1 MTSTPSGAPDGA
13 NDTDGTDAA
22 VSFAVSREQL
32 VVAVIVVAQALWLGM
47 IMLRGWYSAADLP
60 NIAYAT
66 GRPLGWDYLS
76 STLGGHFG
84 VAQRSIYWL
93 LNRAAPLEWWVTVVL
108 RLVFQALATVL
119 LWRLLRAL
127 VGYRPWLLMVLAL
140 YASSA
145 YLVPGVAAL
154 NSGLGLSIS
163 QACLVG
169 ALLAHVRY
177 HRGRRLADAVLA
189 AVLVLLMLAFA
200 QGSLPTLII
209 FPVVS
214 IAFLSTGPWRG
225 RLANELT
232 LWPGW
237 ALLAG
242 ALAVLAAFYV
252 IGGDYN
258 SPSSEFTP
266 RDALWMVGQA
276 WVAVLGAALLGG
288 PWSYYVLPDQWSA
301 YADVPIVLAVAGQLA
316 LLALVVLSVRR
327 TGPVALV
334 AWAIPAWI
342 AVTSLLLVGSSRWS
356 SLGENI
362 PSAMRYSHF
371 LPVAL
376 ALGAALAF
384 GSPHGQD
391 RSRTADRR
399 GTRDGARFA
408 PGRRLVAAGT
418 GLVVVASMF
427 STWRFAEVFWDNP
440 ARDYTAAL
448 LRDVGERGPGVQ
460 VHDTLLP
467 EAVVPY
473 VSQMHVSDLVALG
486 GAEADFGGQSEDRL
500 TVDGRGRLATTRFVK
515 SADFIGP
522 RKKACGVHVYGRGTT
537 LIPLGHLAVPRE
549 WFLQLELYQPRDNRV
564 TLRVIDRDDRELAVI
579 GGNELTLR
587 GSLVVIHRR
596 LSPGTPALL
605 EVTATD
611 PQTNLCL
618 VHTYAG
624 VPLP

>member
-13 NDTDGTDAA
+13 DDTDGTDAS
-22 VSFAVSREQL
+22 VLLAVSREQL
-32 VVAVIVVAQALWLGM
+32 VVALIVVAQALWLGLV
-47 IMLRGWYSAADLP
+47 MLRGWYSAADLP

-127 VGYRPWLLMVLAL
+127 VGYRPWLFIVLAL

-145 YLVPGVAAL
+145 YLVPGLAAL

-177 HRGRRLADAVLA
+177 HRGRRLADAAVA

-200 QGSLPTLII
+200 QGSLPTLVI

-225 RLANELT
+225 RLADELT

-334 AWAIPAWI
+334 AWAIPAWV
-342 AVTSLLLVGSSRWS
+342 AVDQPAAGRVESVVLPRGEHPRRDAIQPLPPRRARPGCSSCVRLAARPGPEPDRRRAGHAGRGAVRARPPPGGGRHWVGGGRQHV
-356 SLGENI
+356 LD
-362 PSAMRYSHF
+362 
-371 LPVAL
+371 VAL
-376 ALGAALAF
+376 
-384 GSPHGQD
+384 
-391 RSRTADRR
+391 RR
-399 GTRDGARFA
+399 GLLGQPCAGLHLGPAARTR
-408 PGRRLVAAGT
+408 
-418 GLVVVASMF
+418 
-427 STWRFAEVFWDNP
+427 
-440 ARDYTAAL
+440 
-448 LRDVGERGPGVQ
+448 
-460 VHDTLLP
+460 
-467 EAVVPY
+467 
-473 VSQMHVSDLVALG
+473 
-486 GAEADFGGQSEDRL
+486 
-500 TVDGRGRLATTRFVK
+500 
-515 SADFIGP
+515 
-522 RKKACGVHVYGRGTT
+522 
-537 LIPLGHLAVPRE
+537 
-549 WFLQLELYQPRDNRV
+549 
-564 TLRVIDRDDRELAVI
+564 
-579 GGNELTLR
+579 
-587 GSLVVIHRR
+587 
-596 LSPGTPALL
+596 
-605 EVTATD
+605 
-611 PQTNLCL
+611 
-618 VHTYAG
+618 
-624 VPLP
+624 